1 MVGLCDG
8 DIHMLLL
15 GLNLGLSDI
24 VWLLFSDSDIV
35 LLHFGLGDIVRFL
48 YGLVDLLGDGDVV
61 GHLDGVGAV
70 VGVGVSLHVVVGAWH
85 LLLNCGDVGLSNS
98 TSVVGNFGLVDNLV
112 WEWLGD
118 EFVLNNGSGVVQSL
132 SHILVQS
139 CWYILSLCLP
149 LSMLLHLCVGHSR
162 VLSFVIALLGA
173 GVLGCW
179 GRAIG
184 GCWGSSICRSRF
196 GRCAIAGWRTS
207 SCVVGLCGNA
217 RHKGSQ

>member
-35 LLHFGLGDIVRFL
+35 LLHFGLSDIVRFL

-70 VGVGVSLHVVVGAWH
+70 VGVSVGLHVVVGAWH
-85 LLLNCGDVGLSNS
+85 LFLDCGDVGLSNS
-98 TSVVGNFGLVDNLV
+98 ASVVGHLGLVDDLV
-112 WEWLGD
+112 WQGLGD
-118 EFVLNNGSGVVQSL
+118 ELVLNHSGGVVQGLSL
-132 SHILVQS
+132 VFVESF
-139 CWYILSLCLP
+139 WYILSLSLP
-149 LSMLLHLCVGHSR
+149 SSMVFHLCVGHS
-162 VLSFVIALLGA
+162 LIHSLIIALLGA

-179 GRAIG
+179 GRAIARGRRGTIAG
-184 GCWGSSICRSRF
+184 GRGSSI
-196 GRCAIAGWRTS
+196 
-207 SCVVGLCGNA
+207 
-217 RHKGSQ
+217 